1 MGLSSS
7 KTTSGPSKKALPYI
21 QTASTAV
28 QSAYDANQPNL
39 QNISSGLGDAFNTYK
54 SSMGASDP
62 TAAAAKAGLGSAF
75 GDFQSSIGANNS
87 AMDAI
92 KTSLGDRFKA
102 YTSAMGTVDP
112 TITAAKQ
119 RLTDVLGGKLANGNP
134 QLDAIIAMTNGDI
147 RDAVNAQ
154 FSSSGQ
160 TGSSRQIGELAKQ
173 FANNETSLRYKNY
186 SDEQARMDGAVGA
199 ASSLD
204 AQQQAALNAQYQTQ
218 AGLGSNLAGI
228 NAQDAAT
235 RNSQVQTLG
244 GLGSTISGMA
254 DSEAARKNAEYEE
267 LLKLGTTAA
276 TLPLANADFLANGL
290 GGLWGNSTT
299 TKSSQG
305 LGSALAGLGGAALG
319 GWASGGFRT

>member
-1 MGLSSS
+1 M
-7 KTTSGPSKKALPYI
+7 PFMQKA
-21 QTASTAV
+21 SNVV
-28 QSAYDANQPNL
+28 QSAYDSNQGNL
-39 QNISSGLGDAFNTYK
+39 AHISSGI
-54 SSMGASDP
+54 SSAYDKYLAGMGQTDPASE
-62 TAAAAKAGLGSAF
+62 AAKAGLSSQF
-75 GDFQSSIGANNS
+75 GAFQSSIGANNS

-92 KTSLGDRFKA
+92 KSSLGDRFNA
-102 YTSAMGTVDP
+102 YSSSMGAVDP
-112 TITAAKQ
+112 TITASRQ
-119 RLTDVLGGKLANGNP
+119 RLTDVLGGKYLNGNP

-147 RDAVNAQ
+147 RDSVNAQ

-254 DSEAARKNAEYEE
+254 DSEAARKAQEAAT
-267 LLKLGTTAA
+267 LTSLGTTAA
-276 TLPLANADFLANGL
+276 TLPYAGADFLANGL